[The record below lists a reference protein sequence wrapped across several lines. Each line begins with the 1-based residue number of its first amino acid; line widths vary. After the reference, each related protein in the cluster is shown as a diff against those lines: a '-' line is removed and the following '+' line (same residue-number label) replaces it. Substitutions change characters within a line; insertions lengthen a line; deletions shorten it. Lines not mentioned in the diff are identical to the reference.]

1 MRSNKAFFHIGVDS
15 ETFLFEYYPSW
26 NNCCFHE
33 CFLKVN
39 IDVCT
44 VQCAARSRRQIL
56 PQYSVKFVN
65 WVFQNVKTIFLMYS
79 CLVSNKKSFGNKIWN
94 MSSDNS
100 IQIFMIEKIPLVS
113 LFLVNQ
119 NFVVFS
125 LLFFICISFF
135 IRNIGISQVHEN
147 AFQKN

>member
-1 MRSNKAFFHIGVDS
+1 
-15 ETFLFEYYPSW
+15 
-26 NNCCFHE
+26 
-33 CFLKVN
+33 
-39 IDVCT
+39 
-44 VQCAARSRRQIL
+44 
-56 PQYSVKFVN
+56 
-65 WVFQNVKTIFLMYS
+65 
-79 CLVSNKKSFGNKIWN
+79 